1 MSAEF
6 EKIVLQKLDSMEADI
21 KELKQDVAELK
32 QDVTVLKQD
41 VTVLKQDV
49 TVLKEDVAE
58 LKQDVTVLK
67 QDVAGLKTNVTTLK
81 KELKEVKEDVS
92 VLKNEVFNVIK
103 PTLEIINEKVDIM
116 ININTAKIL
125 DGQTRNY
132 KEQIKMLRDYE
143 NKNALEHSRMNYEIC
158 KLKANA

>member
-21 KELKQDVAELK
+21 KELKQDVAG
-32 QDVTVLKQD
+32 
-41 VTVLKQDV
+41 
-49 TVLKEDVAE
+49 

>member
-21 KELKQDVAELK
+21 KELKQDV
-32 QDVTVLKQD
+32 T
-41 VTVLKQDV
+41 
-49 TVLKEDVAE
+49 
-58 LKQDVTVLK
+58 
-67 QDVAGLKTNVTTLK
+67 
-81 KELKEVKEDVS
+81 

-158 KLKANA
+158 KLKVNA

>member
-21 KELKQDVAELK
+21 KELKQDV
-32 QDVTVLKQD
+32 TVLKQD
-41 VTVLKQDV
+41 VAELKQDV
-49 TVLKEDVAE
+49 TVLKEDV
-58 LKQDVTVLK
+58 TGLK

-81 KELKEVKEDVS
+81 KELKEVKEDVG

>member
-21 KELKQDVAELK
+21 KE
-32 QDVTVLKQD
+32 
-41 VTVLKQDV
+41 LKQDV

>member
-21 KELKQDVAELK
+21 KELKQDV
-32 QDVTVLKQD
+32 
-41 VTVLKQDV
+41 

-58 LKQDVTVLK
+58 LKKDVTVLKEDVTGLK

-81 KELKEVKEDVS
+81 KELKEVKEDVG

>member
-21 KELKQDVAELK
+21 KELKQDV
-32 QDVTVLKQD
+32 TVL
-41 VTVLKQDV
+41 
-49 TVLKEDVAE
+49 
-58 LKQDVTVLK
+58 
-67 QDVAGLKTNVTTLK
+67 
-81 KELKEVKEDVS
+81 KEDVS

>member
-6 EKIVLQKLDSMEADI
+6 EKIVLQKLDSMKADI
-21 KELKQDVAELK
+21 KELKQDI
-32 QDVTVLKQD
+32 T
-41 VTVLKQDV
+41 
-49 TVLKEDVAE
+49 
-58 LKQDVTVLK
+58 
-67 QDVAGLKTNVTTLK
+67 
-81 KELKEVKEDVS
+81 

-132 KEQIKMLRDYE
+132 K
-143 NKNALEHSRMNYEIC
+143 NK
-158 KLKANA
+158 

>member
-6 EKIVLQKLDSMEADI
+6 EKIVLQKLDSMETDI
-21 KELKQDVAELK
+21 KELKQDVA
-32 QDVTVLKQD
+32 VL
-41 VTVLKQDV
+41 
-49 TVLKEDVAE
+49 
-58 LKQDVTVLK
+58 
-67 QDVAGLKTNVTTLK
+67 
-81 KELKEVKEDVS
+81 KEDVS

>member
-1 MSAEF
+1 MRDSVHHHIIIETKPLHITYAEF
-6 EKIVLQKLDSMEADI
+6 EKIVLQKLDSMKADI
-21 KELKQDVAELK
+21 KELKQDV
-32 QDVTVLKQD
+32 T
-41 VTVLKQDV
+41 
-49 TVLKEDVAE
+49 
-58 LKQDVTVLK
+58 
-67 QDVAGLKTNVTTLK
+67 
-81 KELKEVKEDVS
+81 

>member
-32 QDVTVLKQD
+32 QDVTVLKED
-41 VTVLKQDV
+41 VAELKQDV
-49 TVLKEDVAE
+49 TVLKEDV
-58 LKQDVTVLK
+58 TGLK

-81 KELKEVKEDVS
+81 KELKEVKEDIG

-132 KEQIKMLRDYE
+132 KVQIKMLRDYE

>member
-21 KELKQDVAELK
+21 KELKQDV
-32 QDVTVLKQD
+32 T
-41 VTVLKQDV
+41 
-49 TVLKEDVAE
+49 
-58 LKQDVTVLK
+58 
-67 QDVAGLKTNVTTLK
+67 
-81 KELKEVKEDVS
+81 

-143 NKNALEHSRMNYEIC
+143 NKNALEHSRMNYEI
-158 KLKANA
+158 

>member
-21 KELKQDVAELK
+21 KELKQDVA
-32 QDVTVLKQD
+32 VL
-41 VTVLKQDV
+41 
-49 TVLKEDVAE
+49 
-58 LKQDVTVLK
+58 
-67 QDVAGLKTNVTTLK
+67 
-81 KELKEVKEDVS
+81 KEDVS

>member
-1 MSAEF
+1 MFAEF

-21 KELKQDVAELK
+21 KELKQDV
-32 QDVTVLKQD
+32 T
-41 VTVLKQDV
+41 
-49 TVLKEDVAE
+49 
-58 LKQDVTVLK
+58 
-67 QDVAGLKTNVTTLK
+67 
-81 KELKEVKEDVS
+81 

-158 KLKANA
+158 KLKVNA

>member
-21 KELKQDVAELK
+21 K
-32 QDVTVLKQD
+32 
-41 VTVLKQDV
+41 
-49 TVLKEDVAE
+49 E

>member
-21 KELKQDVAELK
+21 KELKQDV
-32 QDVTVLKQD
+32 
-41 VTVLKQDV
+41 
-49 TVLKEDVAE
+49 TVLKEDV
-58 LKQDVTVLK
+58 
-67 QDVAGLKTNVTTLK
+67 G
-81 KELKEVKEDVS
+81 

>member
-6 EKIVLQKLDSMEADI
+6 EKIVLQKLDSMEADM
-21 KELKQDVAELK
+21 KELKQ
-32 QDVTVLKQD
+32 
-41 VTVLKQDV
+41 
-49 TVLKEDVAE
+49 DVAE

>member
-21 KELKQDVAELK
+21 KELKQDV
-32 QDVTVLKQD
+32 TVL
-41 VTVLKQDV
+41 
-49 TVLKEDVAE
+49 
-58 LKQDVTVLK
+58 
-67 QDVAGLKTNVTTLK
+67 
-81 KELKEVKEDVS
+81 KEDVS

-158 KLKANA
+158 KLLSRTFRT

>member
-6 EKIVLQKLDSMEADI
+6 EKIVLQKLDSMKADI
-21 KELKQDVAELK
+21 KELKQDI
-32 QDVTVLKQD
+32 T
-41 VTVLKQDV
+41 
-49 TVLKEDVAE
+49 
-58 LKQDVTVLK
+58 
-67 QDVAGLKTNVTTLK
+67 
-81 KELKEVKEDVS
+81 

-125 DGQTRNY
+125 DRQTRNY

-143 NKNALEHSRMNYEIC
+143 NKNALEHSRINYEIC

>member
-21 KELKQDVAELK
+21 KELKQDVA
-32 QDVTVLKQD
+32 
-41 VTVLKQDV
+41 
-49 TVLKEDVAE
+49 
-58 LKQDVTVLK
+58 
-67 QDVAGLKTNVTTLK
+67 GLKTNVITLK
-81 KELKEVKEDVS
+81 KELKEVKEDVG

>member
-21 KELKQDVAELK
+21 KELKQDV
-32 QDVTVLKQD
+32 V
-41 VTVLKQDV
+41 
-49 TVLKEDVAE
+49 VLKEDVAE
-58 LKQDVTVLK
+58 LKQ
-67 QDVAGLKTNVTTLK
+67 
-81 KELKEVKEDVS
+81 DVS

>member
-21 KELKQDVAELK
+21 KELKQDV
-32 QDVTVLKQD
+32 TVL
-41 VTVLKQDV
+41 
-49 TVLKEDVAE
+49 
-58 LKQDVTVLK
+58 
-67 QDVAGLKTNVTTLK
+67 
-81 KELKEVKEDVS
+81 KEDVS

-125 DGQTRNY
+125 DGQNRNY

>member
-21 KELKQDVAELK
+21 KELKQDV
-32 QDVTVLKQD
+32 
-41 VTVLKQDV
+41 TVLKQDV

-58 LKQDVTVLK
+58 LKQDVT
-67 QDVAGLKTNVTTLK
+67 GLKTNVTTLK

>member
-1 MSAEF
+1 M
-6 EKIVLQKLDSMEADI
+6 
-21 KELKQDVAELK
+21 
-32 QDVTVLKQD
+32 
-41 VTVLKQDV
+41 
-49 TVLKEDVAE
+49 
-58 LKQDVTVLK
+58 
-67 QDVAGLKTNVTTLK
+67 
-81 KELKEVKEDVS
+81 
-92 VLKNEVFNVIK
+92 LKNEVFNVIK

>member
-21 KELKQDVAELK
+21 KKLKQDVAELK

-41 VTVLKQDV
+41 VAELKQDV

-58 LKQDVTVLK
+58 LKQDV
-67 QDVAGLKTNVTTLK
+67 AGLKTNVTTLK
-81 KELKEVKEDVS
+81 KELNEVKVDVG

>member
-32 QDVTVLKQD
+32 QDVTVLKED
-41 VTVLKQDV
+41 VAELKQDV
-49 TVLKEDVAE
+49 TVLKEDV
-58 LKQDVTVLK
+58 TGLK

-81 KELKEVKEDVS
+81 KELKEVKEDIG

>member
-21 KELKQDVAELK
+21 KELKQDV
-32 QDVTVLKQD
+32 TVLKQD
-41 VTVLKQDV
+41 VAELKQDV

-58 LKQDVTVLK
+58 LK

-81 KELKEVKEDVS
+81 KELKEVKEDVG

>member
-21 KELKQDVAELK
+21 KELKQ
-32 QDVTVLKQD
+32 
-41 VTVLKQDV
+41 
-49 TVLKEDVAE
+49 DVAE

>member
-21 KELKQDVAELK
+21 KELKQDV
-32 QDVTVLKQD
+32 TVLKQ
-41 VTVLKQDV
+41 
-49 TVLKEDVAE
+49 DVAE

-67 QDVAGLKTNVTTLK
+67 EDVTGLKQDVAGLKTNVITLK
-81 KELKEVKEDVS
+81 KELKEVKEDVG